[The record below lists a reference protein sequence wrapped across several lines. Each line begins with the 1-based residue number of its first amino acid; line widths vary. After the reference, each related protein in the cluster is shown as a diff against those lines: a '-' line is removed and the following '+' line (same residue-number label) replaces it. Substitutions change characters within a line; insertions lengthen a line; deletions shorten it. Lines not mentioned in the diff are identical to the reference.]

1 MKKKIIIAT
10 GLVLYELIFN
20 NKNGNIKER
29 NESIEAHI
37 SPIKLGSNNL
47 IKFYN
52 LKIDNNFIN
61 SFFSSYVLSYTQ
73 NYYSIYGIDLNLK
86 LTFLYLNQIFK
97 NILIYLHPEQV
108 HYINCSNSFVNNR
121 ELKYLFNEMNN
132 IYFKSNI
139 PISIRLSSNN
149 LTNVDFIDNYNIS
162 KGSLLHIQDNKIN
175 NIQPILNSNFEII
188 KVDWIKGNYNF
199 SNSIKAINFYISN
212 QEDILST
219 NNILKDS
226 NLQMTEIFCLNFKGI
241 ISDDYIRSIND
252 KLTSLTF
259 ANFNLENNDLS
270 LINKNVN
277 CLTLINCDNV
287 KKIPIINNLKYLR
300 LKHCNFTNDEINQI
314 INSYKDINPII
325 LIMQEVINLDKIDT
339 KNLDNIVILNK
350 DNRIQKISNS
360 YIYAIMRAS
369 GDILFN
375 INSINSKGGSNII
388 PFVFTK
394 RGRISA
400 IEQFAQYL
408 CLNYVTIVPF
418 IENNKIDLDELDF
431 TFSKMNEDIRFKN
444 KTIWIDLKKDDLNKV
459 IDVVGKYF
467 ECKVIKK

>member
-252 KLTSLTF
+252 KLTSVTF

-287 KKIPIINNLKYLR
+287 KKIPIINNLKYL
-300 LKHCNFTNDEINQI
+300 F
-314 INSYKDINPII
+314 
-325 LIMQEVINLDKIDT
+325 
-339 KNLDNIVILNK
+339 
-350 DNRIQKISNS
+350 
-360 YIYAIMRAS
+360 
-369 GDILFN
+369 
-375 INSINSKGGSNII
+375 
-388 PFVFTK
+388 
-394 RGRISA
+394 
-400 IEQFAQYL
+400 
-408 CLNYVTIVPF
+408 
-418 IENNKIDLDELDF
+418 
-431 TFSKMNEDIRFKN
+431 
-444 KTIWIDLKKDDLNKV
+444 
-459 IDVVGKYF
+459 
-467 ECKVIKK
+467 